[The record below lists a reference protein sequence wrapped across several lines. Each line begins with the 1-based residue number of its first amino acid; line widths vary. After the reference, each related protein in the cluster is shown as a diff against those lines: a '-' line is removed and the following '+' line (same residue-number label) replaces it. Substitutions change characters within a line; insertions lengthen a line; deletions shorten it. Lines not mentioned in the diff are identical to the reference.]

1 MLTFS
6 SYIPSGIHLH
16 IRGFHTESNRQ
27 SYRVGLVPVSCL
39 LYSEPVAGSEA
50 YIRADFVHK
59 ILLLGAKIT
68 AKAQQFRVKV
78 ILEGRT
84 VAILGAAVGVFY
96 NLDKVEVGS
105 IPDSTISRSKVQC
118 FVIKHLELEFS
129 RQSRQVFTT
138 LHLWDREPGSTWPEM
153 HGW

>member
-1 MLTFS
+1 MNRSREAKRISELISFTK
-6 SYIPSGIHLH
+6 SYILPQ
-16 IRGFHTESNRQ
+16 F
-27 SYRVGLVPVSCL
+27 
-39 LYSEPVAGSEA
+39 
-50 YIRADFVHK
+50 
-59 ILLLGAKIT
+59 LLGAKIT

-78 ILEGRT
+78 ILEGHT